1 MITFVIDEHLGKSL
15 LTTLRDIGI
24 DVVRVQDVGLRT
36 AQDPEILAWAG
47 PLGRVF
53 LTLDRDTVP
62 GFAYERVSAGLTVAG
77 VVVVDKGRSLGDI
90 VEDIHMIAECETPES
105 MRDRVVIFLPLVH

>member
-1 MITFVIDEHLGKSL
+1 MIGFLIDEHLGKSL
-15 LTTLRDIGI
+15 LTTLRGIGV

-36 AQDPEILAWAG
+36 AQDPEILAWAA

-53 LTLDRDTVP
+53 LTLDRETVP
-62 GFAYERVSAGLTVAG
+62 GFAYERVLAGMTVAV

-90 VEDIHMIAECETPES
+90 VEDIQTIAECETSES
-105 MRDRVVIFLPLVH
+105 LRDQVVIYLPLVR

>member
-1 MITFVIDEHLGKSL
+1 MKFVIDEHLGKSL
-15 LTTLRDIGI
+15 LTTLRGIGV

-36 AQDPEILAWAG
+36 VQDPEILAWAA

-53 LTLDRDTVP
+53 LTLDRETVP
-62 GFAYERVSAGLTVAG
+62 GFAYERVLAGMPVAV

-90 VEDIHMIAECETPES
+90 VEDIQTIAACETWES
-105 MRDRVVIFLPLVH
+105 LRDQVVIYLPLAR